1 MRTGSLRQRT
11 RLLSA
16 ALFIALA
23 LGSAALNAQM
33 QGPQGAAQL
42 DDPSPPAAP
51 VKLIF
56 IHHSTGEAW
65 LADDHGQLGATLRD
79 NNYFV
84 SDTNYGWG
92 PNDLDVGSE
101 KIGDHTDIG
110 HWYNWF
116 AGPNRNIYLRASL
129 KRCPVAVARTRS
141 LGYTSWMKKPGGVD
155 ADGRATPEEVVPER
169 SDRRTMAEGRTL
181 PARTQTGG

>member
-1 MRTGSLRQRT
+1 MRTGSLRQRS

-16 ALFIALA
+16 ILFIALA

-92 PNDLDVGSE
+92 PDG
-101 KIGDHTDIG
+101 IGDSTDIG
-110 HWYNWF
+110 HWWLWF
-116 AGPNRNIYLRASL
+116 AGPRRD
-129 KRCPVAVARTRS
+129 V
-141 LGYTSWMKKPGGVD
+141 YTSALYREYDQNSSYSRLVTDPGGEN
-155 ADGRATPEEVVPER
+155 RIILFK
-169 SDRRTMAEGRTL
+169 S
-181 PARTQTGG
+181 